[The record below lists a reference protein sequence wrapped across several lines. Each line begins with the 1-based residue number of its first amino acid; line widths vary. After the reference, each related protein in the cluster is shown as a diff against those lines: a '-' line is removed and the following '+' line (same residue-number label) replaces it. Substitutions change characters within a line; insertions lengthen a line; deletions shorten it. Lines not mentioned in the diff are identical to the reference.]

1 MQSQCC
7 QNTYAVHRRGLH
19 DTQAYNYIHQGALWA
34 AVTLIVVSAP
44 EFVGATAWLCVQ
56 RLLGNILGGE
66 TPRSSLFSMP
76 NAFAAADSPD
86 CKQFLVIV
94 GWLACGL
101 VIGVRS
107 AVGLAFITFAV
118 VVLTSFVR
126 VSSWHVCAA
135 HIVNIISQCQP
146 DLIKHLLLCSS
157 MTSRGLVSDAHA
169 CILHE
174 GLGLLVLSCCVCV

>member
-1 MQSQCC
+1 MQSRCC
-7 QNTYAVHRRGLH
+7 QNMYAVHRRGLH

-66 TPRSSLFSMP
+66 TPRSSLLSMP
-76 NAFAAADSPD
+76 NASAAASPAD
-86 CKQFLVIV
+86 CNQHLMVV

-126 VSSWHVCAA
+126 VSNWRAGAA
-135 HIVNIISQCQP
+135 DIIHIISQCQP
-146 DLIKHLLLCSS
+146 YLIKHLLLCSS

-169 CILHE
+169 RILHE